1 MQPPI
6 LSLFNE
12 LLSLYG
18 PQGWW
23 PLLNVKGSNPT
34 KSGSIQGYHPR
45 DYSYPQNREQQ
56 FEIMVGAILTQ
67 NTSWVQVEKGLV
79 SLQNSNLLHPSKLS
93 QNPESTKTC
102 IRVCGYYN
110 QKFSYLEHLC
120 KMIPKLTIQNCLWI
134 APSRTELLSW
144 KGIGP
149 ETADTILCYA
159 FSEKHFVVD
168 TYTRRVFQ
176 KLDWIE
182 PRISYAKLKDLV
194 ESCLPDDLIVYQEF
208 HALIVEFA
216 KRLKAPTCSE
226 TNILKKLCGH

>member
-6 LSLFNE
+6 FSLFKE

-18 PQGWW
+18 QQGWW
-23 PLLNVKGSNPT
+23 PLLNVIGSNPT
-34 KSGSIQGYHPR
+34 KSGAIQGYHPG

-56 FEIMVGAILTQ
+56 FEVMVGAILTQ

-79 SLQNSNLLHPSKLS
+79 SLQNNELLHPSKLS
-93 QNPESTKTC
+93 QNSELTKNC

-120 KMIPKLTIQNCLWI
+120 KMIPKLTIQKYLWQ
-134 APSRTELLSW
+134 APSRKELLSW

-149 ETADTILCYA
+149 ETADAILCYA

-168 TYTRRVFQ
+168 SYTRRVFQ
-176 KLDWIE
+176 KLGWID
-182 PRISYAKLKDLV
+182 PKISYEKLKYLI
-194 ESCLPDDLIVYQEF
+194 ESCLPEDLIIYQEF

-216 KRLKAPTCSE
+216 KRLKSPSSSE
-226 TNILKKLCGH
+226 NNLISKICGQ